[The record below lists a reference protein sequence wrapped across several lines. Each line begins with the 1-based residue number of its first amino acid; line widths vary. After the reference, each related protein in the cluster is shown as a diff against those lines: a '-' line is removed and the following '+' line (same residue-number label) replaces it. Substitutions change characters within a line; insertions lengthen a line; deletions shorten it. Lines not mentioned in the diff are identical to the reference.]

1 MSDENSVS
9 EGGPRK
15 AKSPLEEGIA
25 LADQGKQGEAREI
38 FRRIIRSTPDEEEA
52 WLWLAWVAEERS
64 ESLRIL
70 QEARVILPHSERI
83 EKGLRWVEKELTE
96 EEGDPPQEV
105 RVESPEAVEQE
116 SSFSGVDHAA
126 ERAVEGGKLAFER
139 ARAWISGLRL
149 PEIDVAPLRRFGPP
163 LLSLLV
169 IVGVVAL
176 VWLGI
181 SRARQEDRMAQAL
194 ELPTLVLDPTATPSV
209 EQRTRSLWIQVDV
222 AWTREEW
229 DEVIEV
235 LERIRAVDPQNKEA
249 RSRLA
254 EAYYN
259 RGMQLIESNDVQAAH
274 RDLDQ
279 AIRLDAENDDL
290 QKTRRYLGRYM
301 AGLEAYWE
309 RDWDRAIEELN
320 SVYKVDPDFR
330 DVEVML
336 AKSHYESGLES
347 QEAEVWDEALEAYE
361 RAMELV
367 PDVEDA
373 EAHRQEVMSILIP
386 PDRIE
391 VDLSEKRVTV
401 YEEHKELRSFI
412 VCTGR
417 ATAPTLP
424 GRYEVQNKLPT
435 AYASK
440 WDIYMPL
447 WLGIYWAG
455 GSQNGFHAL
464 PETRSGTTLWRNA
477 LGTACS
483 YGCIVLNTPDAEFL
497 YDWAEVGTVVLI
509 EP

>member
-1 MSDENSVS
+1 MSDDNSVN
-9 EGGPRK
+9 GDGPRK

-25 LADQGKQGEAREI
+25 LVDQDKRAEAREI
-38 FRRIIRSTPDEEEA
+38 FRSIIRSTPDEEEA
-52 WLWLAWVAEERS
+52 WLWLAWLAEEKR

-70 QEARVILPHSERI
+70 QEARVILPHNERI
-83 EKGLRWVEKELTE
+83 EKGLRWVERKLAE
-96 EEGDPPQEV
+96 EEGDILEEADTESREQIEPE
-105 RVESPEAVEQE
+105 RV
-116 SSFSGVDHAA
+116 FSGVDDAA
-126 ERAVEGGKLAFER
+126 ERIESVFEQIR
-139 ARAWISGLRL
+139 TWTYGLRL
-149 PEIDVAPLRRFGPP
+149 PDLNLAPLRRFGPP
-163 LLSLLV
+163 LLSLL
-169 IVGVVAL
+169 IVVGLVML

-181 SRARQEDRMAQAL
+181 SRARQEDRMVQAL
-194 ELPTLVLDPTATPSV
+194 ELPTPVLDPTATPSV
-209 EQRTRSLWIQVDV
+209 EQRTRSLWIQADV
-222 AWTREEW
+222 AWTRENW
-229 DEVIEV
+229 DEVIET
-235 LERIRAVDPQNKEA
+235 LQRIRAVDPQNETA
-249 RSRLA
+249 RSQLA
-254 EAYYN
+254 EAHYN
-259 RGMQLIESNDVQAAH
+259 RALQLIESNDLESA
-274 RDLDQ
+274 RIDLDQ
-279 AIRLDAENDDL
+279 AIRLDAGNDDL
-290 QKTRRYLGRYM
+290 QKTRRYLSRYV

-309 RDWDRAIEELN
+309 RDWDQAIERLS
-320 SVYKVDPDFR
+320 SVYEMDPDFR

-361 RAMELV
+361 RAMDLV

-373 EAHRQEVMSILIP
+373 EVRRQEVMNILIP

-391 VDLSEKRVTV
+391 VDLSEKQVTV
-401 YEEHKELRSFI
+401 YEDDKELRSFI

-447 WLGIYWAG
+447 WLGIYYAG